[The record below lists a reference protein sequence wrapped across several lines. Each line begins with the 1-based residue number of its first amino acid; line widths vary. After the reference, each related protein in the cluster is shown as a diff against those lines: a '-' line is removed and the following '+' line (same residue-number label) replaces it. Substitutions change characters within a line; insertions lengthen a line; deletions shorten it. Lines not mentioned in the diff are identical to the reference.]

1 MTVIERK
8 RRQALIDE
16 YCELYRAQKKLEVAL
31 ENKRAEVFA
40 LLPEKHPAGEP
51 YTLTGKKWILLI
63 KAAEWVRTITSK
75 DAVLQRVG
83 LQAFVDS
90 CTFPLKAFDT
100 LIPEVE
106 RAQFV
111 DREQNGPRKVE
122 VVQKS
127 V

>member
-16 YCELYRAQKKLEVAL
+16 YCQLYRQKKQLEDAL
-31 ENKRAEVFA
+31 ESKKAEVFA
-40 LLPEKHPAGEP
+40 LLPENHPASEP

-90 CTFPLKAFDT
+90 CTFPLKAFDA

-106 RAQFV
+106 RAQFL
-111 DREQNGPRKVE
+111 DRQQNGPRKVE
-122 VVQKS
+122 PILKS
-127 V
+127 S

>member
-16 YCELYRAQKKLEVAL
+16 YCELYRAKKKLEEQL
-31 ENKRAEVFA
+31 ESKKAEVFA
-40 LLPEKHPAGEP
+40 LLPENHPAGEP

-63 KAAEWVRTITSK
+63 KAAEWVRTIK
-75 DAVLQRVG
+75 DKFAVLRRVG
-83 LQAFVDS
+83 QDEFVAR
-90 CTFPLKAFDT
+90 CTFPLKAFDE
-100 LIPEVE
+100 LILEGE

-127 V
+127 L